1 MSQVALVYPLLV
13 QVALTF
19 VLLFWMAK
27 GRTSLLA
34 NDQIRPEQIALGQP
48 GWPQRETQI
57 SNSFRN
63 QFEAPVLFYVLVL
76 LVLHLRMSDI
86 VHVVL
91 AWAFVLLRIAHAYI
105 HTTSNDVRVRGP
117 TYGIGVFV
125 LLIMWVW
132 FAIRF
137 LMASAPV

>member
-19 VLLFWMAK
+19 GLLFWMAK

-34 NDQIRPEQIALGQP
+34 NDQVRPEQISLGQP

-57 SNSFRN
+57 ANSFRN

-91 AWAFVLLRIAHAYI
+91 AWAFVLTRFVHAFI
-105 HTTSNDVRVRGP
+105 HTTNNDIRVRGP
-117 TYGIGVFV
+117 IYGIGVLI
-125 LLIMWVW
+125 LLVMWIW
-132 FAIRF
+132 FALRF
-137 LMASAPV
+137 LIASV